1 MTYTSTRT
9 KRNILTYRERKCKII
24 RVSNNLWTT
33 VVRAQAEFATETPKY
48 KTELFYIN
56 IFPI

>member
-9 KRNILTYRERKCKII
+9 KRNILTYRERKCK
-24 RVSNNLWTT
+24 TFGAT
-33 VVRAQAEFATETPKY
+33 VVRAQAEFAAETPKY